1 MARLFSLLIA
11 ALMLAV
17 ACATSQAEEFD
28 PLLPDSP
35 ANFEQNA
42 PAQANEAIDI
52 DGEFA
57 PPPKYTPTE
66 ADRLRQEREA
76 LQKKNEEMIRAKIED
91 IRLQNEIEI
100 GKKMDRLLDQ
110 TLPPEGPAPANGPAD
125 VPPPPPAK

>member
-1 MARLFSLLIA
+1 MARLFSFVVLSLMTVVAFSA
-11 ALMLAV
+11 AH
-17 ACATSQAEEFD
+17 AEEFD

-35 ANFEQNA
+35 AQFDHVEKQD
-42 PAQANEAIDI
+42 PAANKAINI

-57 PPPKYTPTE
+57 PRPTTE
-66 ADRLRQEREA
+66 ADLIRQEREA

-110 TLPPEGPAPANGPAD
+110 PLPPEASPATPLPS
-125 VPPPPPAK
+125 PAK